1 MLKTSVVSNLLCAEP
16 ALAAKL
22 DGLMIICEWYA
33 LNVLMAMGIILK
45 DKKDIQW
52 KGLPSATLDD
62 IQELKV
68 NFFQYFFTWF
78 SLWDPF
84 FPEPTCT

>member
-1 MLKTSVVSNLLCAEP
+1 VVCFECAHGHGYHF
-16 ALAAKL
+16 K
-22 DGLMIICEWYA
+22 GQ
-33 LNVLMAMGIILK
+33 
-45 DKKDIQW
+45 KDILR

-78 SLWDPF
+78 SLCDPF
-84 FPEPTCT
+84 FPRAYLHIKGASFLVVSVTL

>member
-1 MLKTSVVSNLLCAEP
+1 M
-16 ALAAKL
+16 
-22 DGLMIICEWYA
+22 CEWYA

-45 DKKDIQW
+45 DKKDLQW

-78 SLWDPF
+78 SLCDPF
-84 FPEPTCT
+84 FPRAYLHIKGASFLVVSVTL